1 MNYDDILARPKES
14 RMNKPMEIDMKSFT
28 KRTLLTITA
37 VAMAIGLASC
47 SGGNTTNGRSAI
59 ERDDDHALGNPD
71 AAVTIIEYA
80 SLTCP
85 ACAAF
90 HRTMYPELKAKYIDT
105 GKVRFVFRQFPTPP
119 ARLAVGAE
127 AMARCAGSTET
138 YFELIDVLFEKQRL
152 WVSSSNPGQ
161 ALRDIGATA
170 GITTE
175 QFDACLADKENVTR
189 IQDVVNHAVETWNIN
204 STPSFVING
213 EHVKNIRSI
222 DDFAKV
228 IDPVLANE
236 ENK

>member
-1 MNYDDILARPKES
+1 
-14 RMNKPMEIDMKSFT
+14 MKRFT
-28 KRTLLTITA
+28 KRTLLSIATTA
-37 VAMAIGLASC
+37 MIIGLASC
-47 SGGNTTNGRSAI
+47 GGANTSNGRSAI

-90 HRTMYPELKAKYIDT
+90 HQTIYPELKAKYIDT
-105 GKVRFVFRQFPTPP
+105 GKVRFIFRQFPTPP
-119 ARLAVGAE
+119 ARLAVGGE
-127 AMARCAGSTET
+127 ALARCEGSTET

-152 WVSSSNPGQ
+152 WRSSQNPGQ
-161 ALRDIGATA
+161 ALRDIGAAA

-189 IQDVVNHAVETWNIN
+189 IQDVVNHAVATWGIN

-213 EHVKNIRSI
+213 EYVQNIRNI

>member
-1 MNYDDILARPKES
+1 MRN
-14 RMNKPMEIDMKSFT
+14 FT
-28 KRTLLTITA
+28 RRTLLSVTTI
-37 VAMAIGLASC
+37 AMVIGLAAC
-47 SGGNTTNGRSAI
+47 GGDASSSGRSAI

-85 ACAAF
+85 ACAVF
-90 HRTMYPELKAKYIDT
+90 HQTIYPELKAKYIDT

-119 ARLAVGAE
+119 ARLAVGGE
-127 AMARCAGSTET
+127 ALARCEGSTET

-152 WVSSSNPGQ
+152 WRSSQNPGQ

-189 IQDVVNHAVETWNIN
+189 IQDVVNHAVATWGIN

-213 EHVKNIRSI
+213 EYVQNIRSI